1 LHDQPDAEAL
11 RVAARH
17 QPDHEPEL
25 ALVDASAELDGLLR
39 GAVFEVLHVDAA
51 AAANADAQAAL
62 AAYEKALAT
71 ARADARKLAEGVRAE
86 AATERAKATAEA
98 DAKLAQRLAAAEQ
111 RLAAQR
117 VEGLKAADEAA
128 ADVAQAIYAKLAG
141 SAA

>member
-1 LHDQPDAEAL
+1 M
-11 RVAARH
+11 RVALVGAGRWGKNLRRTRA
-17 QPDHEPEL
+17 ESAAC
-25 ALVDASAELDGLLR
+25 ALV
-39 GAVFEVLHVDAA
+39 AV
-51 AAANADAQAAL
+51 ADVA
-62 AAYEKALAT
+62 AT
-71 ARADARKLAEGVRAE
+71 ARADARKLAVGVRAD
-86 AATERAKATAEA
+86 AAAERAKATAEA